1 MDCNHHAPR
10 GEVFCRKELLVADES
25 PKSTNPG
32 PFDVRTVKNLV
43 ALMASHDLAEIDLR
57 DGMQR
62 VRIRR
67 GSHKT
72 VMTTVPALPATPA
85 SAVAAAPPPAAKPST
100 DAPAPKSGKKLL
112 EIKSESVGTFYSK
125 PSPEAAPY
133 VTIGS
138 KVTPTTVVCTLEAMK
153 LFSEVQAGV
162 AGTILEICVENQS
175 PVEFGQVLFRV
186 EA

>member
-1 MDCNHHAPR
+1 M
-10 GEVFCRKELLVADES
+10 ADES
-25 PKSTNPG
+25 TKSTNPG

-43 ALMASHDLAEIDLR
+43 ALMTSHDLAEIDLR

-67 GSHKT
+67 GSQKT
-72 VMTTVPALPATPA
+72 VLTAVPAVHASPAPVAADSSPATKPA
-85 SAVAAAPPPAAKPST
+85 LGVS
-100 DAPAPKSGKKLL
+100 APKPGKKLL
-112 EIKSESVGTFYSK
+112 EIKSESVGTFYAK
-125 PSPEAAPY
+125 PSPDAAPY
-133 VTIGS
+133 VTVGS

-162 AGTILEICVENQS
+162 AGTIAEICVENQS

>member
-1 MDCNHHAPR
+1 
-10 GEVFCRKELLVADES
+10 VADES
-25 PKSTNPG
+25 PKSTTPG

-43 ALMASHDLAEIDLR
+43 ALMASNDLAEIDLR
-57 DGMQR
+57 DGVQR

-67 GSHKT
+67 GIQKAVVT
-72 VMTTVPALPATPA
+72 ATPMAPVATTAA
-85 SAVAAAPPPAAKPST
+85 SASPSPAAKPVNE
-100 DAPAPKSGKKLL
+100 APTPKPGKKLL
-112 EIKSESVGTFYSK
+112 EIKSESVGTFYAK
-125 PSPEAAPY
+125 PSPDAAPY
-133 VTIGS
+133 VTVGS

-162 AGTILEICVENQS
+162 SGTIAEICVENQS

>member
-1 MDCNHHAPR
+1 
-10 GEVFCRKELLVADES
+10 VADES

-43 ALMASHDLAEIDLR
+43 ALMASNDLAEIDLR
-57 DGMQR
+57 DGVQR

-67 GSHKT
+67 DIQKT
-72 VMTTVPALPATPA
+72 VVMATPA
-85 SAVAAAPPPAAKPST
+85 ALAAAPAASPSPVAKPTNEAPAAKP
-100 DAPAPKSGKKLL
+100 GKKLL
-112 EIKSESVGTFYSK
+112 EIKSESVGTFYAK
-125 PSPEAAPY
+125 PSPDAAPY
-133 VTIGS
+133 VTVGS

-162 AGTILEICVENQS
+162 SGTIAEICVENQS

>member
-1 MDCNHHAPR
+1 M
-10 GEVFCRKELLVADES
+10 ADETTKPTS
-25 PKSTNPG
+25 PG

-62 VRIRR
+62 LRIRR
-67 GSHKT
+67 GGAQT
-72 VMTTVPALPATPA
+72 VVTAAPALPTPA
-85 SAVAAAPPPAAKPST
+85 YA
-100 DAPAPKSGKKLL
+100 APAPATAVKAADTPPSAAVPGKKYL

-125 PSPEAAPY
+125 PSPDAAPF
-133 VTIGS
+133 VSVGS

-153 LFSEVQAGV
+153 LFSEVQAGL
-162 AGTILEICVENQS
+162 AGTIVEVCVENQS

-186 EA
+186 EG

>member
-1 MDCNHHAPR
+1 
-10 GEVFCRKELLVADES
+10 VADDTQKPTS
-25 PKSTNPG
+25 AG

-62 VRIRR
+62 LRIRR
-67 GSHKT
+67 GSQPT
-72 VMTTVPALPATPA
+72 
-85 SAVAAAPPPAAKPST
+85 AVAAMPPAAAPVAPLTTVAAPKGT
-100 DAPAPKSGKKLL
+100 EAAPAAAPKPGKKLL
-112 EIKSESVGTFYSK
+112 EIKSESVGTFYCK

-133 VTIGS
+133 VTVGS
-138 KVTPTTVVCTLEAMK
+138 KVTPTTVVCQLEAMK

-162 AGTILEICVENQS
+162 SGTIAEVCVENQS

-186 EA
+186 ES

>member
-1 MDCNHHAPR
+1 M
-10 GEVFCRKELLVADES
+10 ADES
-25 PKSTNPG
+25 KSSNPG

-62 VRIRR
+62 LRIRR
-67 GSHKT
+67 GGQQT
-72 VMTTVPALPATPA
+72 FI
-85 SAVAAAPPPAAKPST
+85 AAAPAIAPAASPPPAAASAPEAA
-100 DAPAPKSGKKLL
+100 APAPKSGKKLL

-125 PSPEAAPY
+125 PSPDAAPY
-133 VTIGS
+133 VSVGA
-138 KVTPTTVVCTLEAMK
+138 KVTPTTVVCQLEAMK

-162 AGTILEICVENQS
+162 SGTIAEVCVENQS
-175 PVEFGQVLFRV
+175 PVEYGQVLFRV